1 MASPEPDLVTLGADA
16 VRRLVDSGA
25 VTLSEVS
32 PLSSV
37 LRTGAAGAPA
47 AEQDLLAFRDAI
59 DVLAR
64 PEAYVRL
71 LILTPGQE
79 DEEVIGILVRAGK
92 AASFSLRDDSLH
104 VGRAQSLAAFVESLA
119 PALTHTGKLAGGEA
133 WLWPSV
139 VQIVTGLWQDQPD
152 PARALPR
159 AAVIEKLTTPE
170 FGSKEAES
178 FVQGVVSSGAV
189 RLEGDQLVIDPALQP
204 WLALLWSGQAVQIE
218 YHALAPDVP
227 LEQAIDAPGPH
238 LLFMGPAGQRVLDE
252 VVSGAALQE
261 HLGGRAPREKTML
274 HLQAPP
280 QSEVAAALRLLLRV
294 EA

>member
-1 MASPEPDLVTLGADA
+1 VASPESDLVTLGADA

-37 LRTGAAGAPA
+37 LRMGAAGAPA
-47 AEQDLLAFRDAI
+47 AEQDLVAFRDAI

-79 DEEVIGILVRAGK
+79 DEEVIGILVRQGK

-104 VGRAQSLAAFVESLA
+104 VGRAQSLAAFVDSLA
-119 PALTHTGKLAGGEA
+119 PALTHTGPLAGGEA

-139 VQIVTGLWQDQPD
+139 IQILTGLWQEQPD
-152 PARALPR
+152 PARPLAR

-170 FGSKEAES
+170 FPAREAES
-178 FVQGVVSSGAV
+178 FVQGVVASGAV
-189 RLEGDQLVIDPALQP
+189 RVEGDQLVVEPGLRP
-204 WLALLWSGQAVQIE
+204 WLALLWSGHAVQIE
-218 YHALAPDVP
+218 YHALAADVP
-227 LEQAIDAPGPH
+227 LETAIEVPGPH
-238 LLFMGPAGQRVLDE
+238 LLFMGPAGQRVRDE

-274 HLQAPP
+274 HLSAPP
-280 QSEVAAALRLLLRV
+280 PAEVAAALRLLLRV
-294 EA
+294 EG